1 MATVDEIRAKY
12 TCDDSGYVS
21 QIESK
26 WNNLISKAKKSLKP
40 DPYMPRKKII
50 DTAIRQE
57 LQNLFERTKSEAEE
71 LKKLSNK
78 MSFTDIAGYMV
89 VR

>member
-1 MATVDEIRAKY
+1 MTVDEIRKKY
-12 TCDDSGYVS
+12 TCDAGGVAS
-21 QIESK
+21 QIEAK
-26 WNNLISKAKKSLKP
+26 WNTLISKAKKSLKP
-40 DPYMPRKKII
+40 DPYIPKKKII
-50 DTAIRQE
+50 DPAIHQE
-57 LQNLFERTKSEAEE
+57 LQKLYDQTKSDAEE